1 MIMRCRARRT
11 FELTCMQIIRYDWE
25 GSDTNKLLKSVRDLV
40 PLSRCKVIPTLKKE
54 VEELSSFG
62 KMDISQ
68 I

>member
-1 MIMRCRARRT
+1 MIMRCRARRI

-25 GSDTNKLLKSVRDLV
+25 GSDTNKLLKRVRDLV
-40 PLSRCKVIPTLKKE
+40 PLSKCKVIPTPKKE

-62 KMDISQ
+62 TLDISQ